1 MGKGKEVPPEE
12 VVGVTEIY
20 KKLETL
26 NKSVRDG
33 AEVRFCSN
41 HNKRFEFPKII

>member
-1 MGKGKEVPPEE
+1 VEKGKQVPPEE
-12 VVGVTEIY
+12 VVGVREIY

-26 NKSVRDG
+26 NKSVRKG

-41 HNKRFEFPKII
+41 HNISFEFSKIM